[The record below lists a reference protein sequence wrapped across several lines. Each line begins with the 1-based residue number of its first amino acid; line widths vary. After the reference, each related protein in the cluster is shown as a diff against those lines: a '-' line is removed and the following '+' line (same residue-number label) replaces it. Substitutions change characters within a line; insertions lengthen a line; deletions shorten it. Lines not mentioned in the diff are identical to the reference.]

1 MILHRMAIG
10 SLVLSML
17 ALLGCENGAIGDGG
31 KEDPIAGKWTSDAC
45 HGGGATLANIESCSV
60 ELDLQSDLDLELKAD
75 WVSLPA
81 TEERPGCTTTRR
93 VTGLKWHTDHKA
105 GTLTVTGMG
114 NATIERTGC
123 VKAEDNLKAEPT
135 QDIEVRPGDMAYEL
149 KGDTLTILSGSLQG
163 TYAR

>member
-45 HGGGATLANIESCSV
+45 YGGGATLANIESCSV

-105 GTLTVTGMG
+105 GTLTVTGMA

-123 VKAEDNLKAEPT
+123 VKAEDNLKAEPA
-135 QDIEVRPGDMAYEL
+135 QDIEVRPGDMTYEL